1 MNCVAITDTLYFNTF
16 KLNNRQK
23 FSKLNTCM
31 IHHMIDNSYC
41 LDSPPQCTTI
51 NGKSIAIASN
61 QVIAKENVYAG
72 WYIYVYVTAGHYC

>member
-1 MNCVAITDTLYFNTF
+1 
-16 KLNNRQK
+16 
-23 FSKLNTCM
+23 M

-72 WYIYVYVTAGHYC
+72 RYIYVYVTAGHYC